1 LVKERARQVVR
12 AGGFAGLTAAML
24 PGLLAALAAARE
36 DRRELVRE
44 RWVRRWARALLDL
57 FAIEVVVDGDVP
69 PPSLSRLSSTSTSSS
84 TSSSASP
91 IGSEPAR
98 GRLVVSNHRSA
109 IDIGVL
115 LATFGGTMVSRA
127 DLARWPLVGAAAR
140 AAGTVFVDRKDAKS
154 GAATIRAVQ
163 KHLEAGRTIAIF
175 PEGTTFDGDD
185 VRPFHGGAFIAAARA
200 GAEILPVGLAY
211 PSASGAA
218 FVDETFPAH
227 LARLSRAA
235 PTRMVVSAG
244 APFVADRSVPAR
256 ALTDRTHAAVATLV
270 SRARTLCGP

>member
-1 LVKERARQVVR
+1 VVRERARQVVR

-24 PGLLAALAAARE
+24 PGMVAAVAASPDEAE
-36 DRRELVRE
+36 RELVRE

-69 PPSLSRLSSTSTSSS
+69 PAPRSR
-84 TSSSASP
+84 AR
-91 IGSEPAR
+91 GSEPAR

-154 GAATIRAVQ
+154 GAATIRAVE
-163 KHLEAGRTIAIF
+163 KHLERGRTIAIF

-185 VRPFHGGAFIAAARA
+185 VRPFPGGAFIAAARA

-211 PSASGAA
+211 PRASGAA